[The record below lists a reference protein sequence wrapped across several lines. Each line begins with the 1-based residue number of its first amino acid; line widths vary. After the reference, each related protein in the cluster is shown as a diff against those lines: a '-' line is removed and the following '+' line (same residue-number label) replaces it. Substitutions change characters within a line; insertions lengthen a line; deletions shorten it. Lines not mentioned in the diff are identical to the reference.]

1 MLRALSGG
9 LFPFFPI
16 FFFPWKISDSGKI
29 VSVGLL
35 QRQPCRRHAD
45 AFPLKGRQWFRTD
58 LVGSGFSYPLRDTR
72 NALALV
78 PRGDSRTL
86 LMEKKRVSAILNE
99 IGMLLELKGEN
110 PFKCRAYGNAARVI
124 EGLAGDLGELVK
136 SGELSKI
143 KGIGEALSQKITE
156 LVTTGPNRGTD
167 DRANL
172 QSSN

>member
-1 MLRALSGG
+1 MRMHDPSWHDPVSPLFSSPQSSTLRALSGG

-72 NALALV
+72 NALA
-78 PRGDSRTL
+78 
-86 LMEKKRVSAILNE
+86 
-99 IGMLLELKGEN
+99 
-110 PFKCRAYGNAARVI
+110 
-124 EGLAGDLGELVK
+124 
-136 SGELSKI
+136 
-143 KGIGEALSQKITE
+143 
-156 LVTTGPNRGTD
+156 
-167 DRANL
+167 
-172 QSSN
+172 

>member
-1 MLRALSGG
+1 MSGPPAEAALPATCGRFSPERETVVPHGSGG
-9 LFPFFPI
+9 IP
-16 FFFPWKISDSGKI
+16 
-29 VSVGLL
+29 
-35 QRQPCRRHAD
+35 R
-45 AFPLKGRQWFRTD
+45 
-58 LVGSGFSYPLRDTR
+58 SGFSYPLRDTR

-78 PRGDSRTL
+78 PQGDSHTL